1 MKTQT
6 RKRKLRGTWDKMQ
19 LIIFGPPG
27 VGKGTLSDLLAEK
40 YKIPHISTGDIFRN
54 EIKSGNSE
62 LIQYVE
68 KGLLVPDM
76 VVNKVVEK
84 ALKQEN
90 CKNGFILDGYPRTI
104 DQAEFVSN
112 TVWKLKKKIDIVINL
127 VASEETIVN
136 RLSQRRNCSKCGA
149 LYNLVTMKPK
159 KKDTCN
165 KCNSPLVQRKDDEP
179 ETVRKRIHVYQSE
192 TSPLVDYYRKKK
204 IITDVDAT
212 KKPKEVYID
221 VVNVLETSGIAKKE
235 AAEEQTE
242 GKSAKVASKNP
253 KQQ

>member
-1 MKTQT
+1 
-6 RKRKLRGTWDKMQ
+6 MQ

-27 VGKGTLSDLLAEK
+27 VGKGTLSDMLANK

-76 VVNKVVEK
+76 VVNKVLEK

-104 DQAEFVSN
+104 DQADFLEN
-112 TVWKLKKKIDIVINL
+112 ALWKLKKKIDLVLNL
-127 VASEETIVN
+127 VASEDEIIK
-136 RLSQRRNCSKCGA
+136 RLTARRNCGKCGA
-149 LYNLVTMKPK
+149 VYNLITMKPK
-159 KKDTCN
+159 KKDVCN
-165 KCNSPLVQRKDDEP
+165 NCGSALVQRKDDEP
-179 ETVRKRIHVYQSE
+179 ETVRKRIHVYQEE
-192 TSPLVDYYRKKK
+192 TSHLVEHYKKK
-204 IITDVDAT
+204 KLLFDIDAS
-212 KKPKEVYID
+212 KRPKEVFIQAMK
-221 VVNVLETSGIAKKE
+221 VVEKHI
-235 AAEEQTE
+235 
-242 GKSAKVASKNP
+242 P

>member
-1 MKTQT
+1 
-6 RKRKLRGTWDKMQ
+6 MQ

-27 VGKGTLSDLLAEK
+27 VGKGTLSDMLAEK
-40 YKIPHISTGDIFRN
+40 YKIPHISTGDIFRD

-76 VVNKVVEK
+76 VVNKIVEK

-104 DQAEFVSN
+104 DQAEFLENVL
-112 TVWKLKKKIDIVINL
+112 WKLKKKIDLVLNL
-127 VASEETIVN
+127 VADEETIIE
-136 RLSQRRNCSKCGA
+136 RSTQRRMCSKCGA

-165 KCNSPLVQRKDDEP
+165 KCGGTLVMRKDDEP
-179 ETVRKRIHVYQSE
+179 ETVRKRVQVYQEE
-192 TSPLVDYYRKKK
+192 TEPLVDYYKKK
-204 IITDVDAT
+204 KLLVDIDASP
-212 KKPKEVYID
+212 KPKEVFNS
-221 VVNVLETSGIAKKE
+221 VV
-235 AAEEQTE
+235 
-242 GKSAKVASKNP
+242 KVIEREIP
-253 KQQ
+253 KGNS